1 MPFSAAGGGV
11 GSEGEGGGRLR
22 WGRRER
28 SLIIRGRRRS
38 CGGPGEQRPPQA
50 GGGRAAL
57 CGRGQ
62 RGPPSALRA
71 AALRAAALR
80 AAALLPRIAHLRARE
95 RVRTRVSLC
104 VCVSVCVY
112 VRSAARCGAA
122 GRSGAAPCWE
132 RRERREEGSRAWQFG
147 RAGAVPEGPAARV
160 CHRCQVLEAEI
171 GGVAERSC
179 GGASEEWGRH
189 RLLLRSAFFL
199 IASGEAAGRA
209 GLTFN
214 SYHLGN
220 THLTVSHPNEK
231 EIAEQTLL
239 ITKDLHLAL
248 PKSPSHESVSFD
260 INGCREEGWIQT
272 LTFDPKPALEASSSN
287 EILELDKPS
296 SCVNLS
302 LNWR

>member
-1 MPFSAAGGGV
+1 MPAAGPSSV
-11 GSEGEGGGRLR
+11 PR
-22 WGRRER
+22 
-28 SLIIRGRRRS
+28 
-38 CGGPGEQRPPQA
+38 A
-50 GGGRAAL
+50 GAGRAA
-57 CGRGQ
+57 G
-62 RGPPSALRA
+62 A
-71 AALRAAALR
+71 
-80 AAALLPRIAHLRARE
+80 
-95 RVRTRVSLC
+95 RVRCERGSGC
-104 VCVSVCVY
+104 APACPSVCVSVCVY

-179 GGASEEWGRH
+179 GGVSEEWGRH

-220 THLTVSHPNEK
+220 THLTVSA
-231 EIAEQTLL
+231 AEPPL
-239 ITKDLHLAL
+239 
-248 PKSPSHESVSFD
+248 S
-260 INGCREEGWIQT
+260 R
-272 LTFDPKPALEASSSN
+272 
-287 EILELDKPS
+287 LD
-296 SCVNLS
+296 
-302 LNWR
+302 